1 MTGRKPT
8 MPRSYDEIVRLSE
21 AMADD
26 MEQLDDD
33 APAATSTEEGELR
46 AAALRRSLAEA
57 ELGKAVVAARNAGV
71 PWARIGEAVGTT
83 GEAARQKYRA
93 LAS

>member
-1 MTGRKPT
+1 

-26 MEQLDDD
+26 LQQLDDD
-33 APAATSTEEGELR
+33 GPTTTSTEEGALR
-46 AAALRRSLAEA
+46 AMALRRSLAEA
-57 ELGKAVVAARNAGV
+57 ELGNAVVAARRAGV

>member
-1 MTGRKPT
+1 
-8 MPRSYDEIVRLSE
+8 MPRSYDQIVALSE

-26 MEQLDDD
+26 LEQLDDT
-33 APAATSTEEGELR
+33 PPTTSIEEGVLR
-46 AAALRRSLAEA
+46 AAALRRVLAEA
-57 ELGKAVVAARNAGV
+57 ELGQAVVAARRAGV

-93 LAS
+93 VAS